1 MNDETLLLTHARRY
15 FRAAAECQ
23 DLRKMEVLVDLGL
36 DYLKLAARRNRP
48 GVLNSARPRD
58 PPTHEASAGP
68 LLKSAVAQRAKA
80 ESGDPGAANSGACGP
95 GFPRARE

>member
-36 DYLKLAARRNRP
+36 DYLKLAARRN
-48 GVLNSARPRD
+48 GSGGLISARPRD

-68 LLKSAVAQRAKA
+68 LPKPAVARRAKA
-80 ESGDPGAANSGACGP
+80 ESGGPGATNSGVCSP